1 MNWEMTVHAQGM
13 FKLPTWGRV
22 GRTAGN
28 RSQDQLDV
36 GLECQ
41 AKKYVKGQKG
51 T

>member
-36 GLECQ
+36 GLERQ